1 MVFRFVHAAD
11 LHLDTPFEG
20 LQRSDG
26 VLGKRL
32 VEASLDALDALVA
45 MAIREQAEF
54 VLLAGDLYDGAERGL
69 RAQLRLHGATQRL
82 ATAGIRTFIVH
93 GNHDPIDEGWS
104 AIGAWPAEVTIFP
117 SERVDT
123 NELTT
128 SDGSRVTV
136 TGTSYAR
143 RHETENLSARYPG
156 RTGTEFRIAVLHANV
171 GSDEHAPYSP
181 CCVEDLRAAGY
192 DYWAL
197 GHIHR
202 RATLLDRPR
211 IAYPGNLQGRSF
223 KPSEQG
229 PKGALLVT
237 VDKGIVHDRFVELGP
252 IRFEE
257 YDVDVAGC
265 EDVAGVLGRVLAA
278 ASAVASRELVVRVV
292 LRGITK
298 LHEELH
304 ELETIDPLLESLRDR
319 APRIHWDS
327 IEVETTPDKSLA
339 ELASREDL
347 RGQLAREALQ
357 RIAQPLDIRKLL
369 RREEATADL
378 LDELGDTELASLT
391 ADAAA
396 LAFNAL
402 ERR

>member
-20 LQRSDG
+20 LQRTDSA
-26 VLGKRL
+26 LGKRL

-45 MAIREQAEF
+45 MAIREHAEL

-93 GNHDPIDEGWS
+93 GNHDPVDEGWG

-117 SERVDT
+117 SERVET
-123 NELTT
+123 VELTT
-128 SDGSRVTV
+128 REGARVTV

-143 RHETENLSARYPG
+143 RHETSDLSARYPRPEG
-156 RTGTEFRIAVLHANV
+156 AGFHIAVLHANV

-181 CCVEDLRAAGY
+181 CRVDDLRAAGY

-229 PKGALLVT
+229 AKGALLVT
-237 VDKGIVHDRFVELGP
+237 VTDGVVVDQFVELGP
-252 IRFEE
+252 IQFEAHAIDISGCADIPAVVGQVVSTAAE
-257 YDVDVAGC
+257 AAGR
-265 EDVAGVLGRVLAA
+265 DRIVRVTLRGNSGLHDELQEAA
-278 ASAVASRELVVRVV
+278 ALDAV
-292 LRGITK
+292 
-298 LHEELH
+298 
-304 ELETIDPLLESLRDR
+304 LEAVRDR

-327 IEVETTPDKSLA
+327 IELETRPETSLA
-339 ELASREDL
+339 DLATREDL
-347 RGQLAREALQ
+347 TGQLAREAQQ
-357 RIAQPLDIRKLL
+357 RIAAPFELRKLL
-369 RREEATADL
+369 RGEDATAEL
-378 LDELGDTELASLT
+378 LDGLGDDDLAALA

-396 LAFNAL
+396 IAIAAL
-402 ERR
+402 GSR